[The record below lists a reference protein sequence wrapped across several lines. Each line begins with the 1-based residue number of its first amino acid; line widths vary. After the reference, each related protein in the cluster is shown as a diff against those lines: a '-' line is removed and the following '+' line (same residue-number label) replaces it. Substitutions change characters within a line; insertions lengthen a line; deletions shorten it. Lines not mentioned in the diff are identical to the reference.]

1 MSIIEK
7 IVRPSQYEIRQG
19 PNRVKPSVSSVN
31 PKTIVA
37 GVGTVKK
44 YTLNGS
50 ASLSASW
57 YQTRHPTED
66 TVGDKGRGL
75 SFKPSGEFK
84 VQETMGDLFAGNG
97 NDI

>member
-1 MSIIEK
+1 MSIEK

-19 PNRVKPSVSSVN
+19 PNRVVPSVSSVN

-37 GVGTVKK
+37 GVGKVKSYK
-44 YTLNGS
+44 LNGS

-66 TVGDKGRGL
+66 TVSDKGRAL

-84 VQETMGDLFAGNG
+84 VQENMGDLYEGTG